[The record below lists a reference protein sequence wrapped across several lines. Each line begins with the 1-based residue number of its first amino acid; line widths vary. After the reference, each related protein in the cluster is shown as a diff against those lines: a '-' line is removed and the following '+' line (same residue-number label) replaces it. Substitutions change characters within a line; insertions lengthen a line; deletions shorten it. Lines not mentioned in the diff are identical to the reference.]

1 MPRSFG
7 GRQHK
12 LRGAV
17 GQLLVT
23 EIDVSLVDIDRLVPA
38 CGHDNRTRNVQC
50 FPPRD
55 RGPTNIVRYCVENS
69 RLARSPQRSCR

>member
-1 MPRSFG
+1 MPRSVG

-12 LRGAV
+12 LRVAV

-38 CGHDNRTRNVQC
+38 CGHDNRTR
-50 FPPRD
+50 D